1 MYIKYYQWALDKI
14 NKDNWKECLV
24 QNQKQILKENSEE
37 KYRRD
42 IWDYEFSLNFKKQLL
57 NDVNLILRH
66 NQRRQ
71 GVLRPN
77 SYYDSQR
84 PFKGDLT
91 INEIANI
98 KDNQNKILNL
108 LKETSFD
115 EYEKLKKVVKTAE
128 DENEGIKQAFNTCVS
143 ILIGKKLSR
152 HASMAFKATCA
163 LAYREYTYQ
172 NIKTLSDR
180 IEIKSSD
187 FWDLCNVK
195 KTYKGYD
202 SKSKNIIRDAIANE
216 LKETIF
222 YKDRNSF
229 FITSFVLKFEVTKNN
244 TCIFQIEDMFL
255 VAEDAEDY
263 SYYSSDLEGC
273 NRLMDKTNNSE
284 KAYWLHHYL
293 EHSIKKGEH
302 EFNVSTL
309 LKAADLSDKYFKE
322 RKKTESIK
330 ILNQIL
336 DAMISER
343 TLIYKREH
351 LVSNSD
357 PAGKYILSNLNFVI

>member
-1 MYIKYYQWALDKI
+1 
-14 NKDNWKECLV
+14 
-24 QNQKQILKENSEE
+24 
-37 KYRRD
+37 
-42 IWDYEFSLNFKKQLL
+42 
-57 NDVNLILRH
+57 
-66 NQRRQ
+66 
-71 GVLRPN
+71 
-77 SYYDSQR
+77 
-84 PFKGDLT
+84 
-91 INEIANI
+91 
-98 KDNQNKILNL
+98 
-108 LKETSFD
+108 
-115 EYEKLKKVVKTAE
+115 
-128 DENEGIKQAFNTCVS
+128 
-143 ILIGKKLSR
+143 
-152 HASMAFKATCA
+152 
-163 LAYREYTYQ
+163 
-172 NIKTLSDR
+172 
-180 IEIKSSD
+180 
-187 FWDLCNVK
+187 
-195 KTYKGYD
+195 
-202 SKSKNIIRDAIANE
+202 
-216 LKETIF
+216 
-222 YKDRNSF
+222 
-229 FITSFVLKFEVTKNN
+229 
-244 TCIFQIEDMFL
+244 MFL

-357 PAGKYILSNLNFVI
+357 PAGKYILSNLRLKDKIVSIKSRKNSKKK